1 MSIFNEDLDQLSS
14 LLGRLHDSRHV
25 GLPADGDDLAKA
37 MIDRDRVFS
46 GIVKIF
52 NNTGYKRPRHRFSTE
67 VQELIFILKDLK
79 VLESMEQMPQV
90 QLLIDEIKSYLNGT
104 ITIVKSDDELD
115 LSNNLIAQP
124 SGSCVDVPSDDIQ
137 DYQSK
142 LELANA
148 RRFQSGG
155 VPKDRHDIDIS
166 SDGLCSEDRVIDPD
180 VKRGLFARFKH

>member
-1 MSIFNEDLDQLSS
+1 MSIFNEDLDQLST

-25 GLPADGDDLAKA
+25 GLPMEQDDLAKA
-37 MIDRDRVFS
+37 MIDRDRIFS

-52 NNTGYKRPRHRFSTE
+52 NSTGYKRPRHRFSTE

-79 VLESMEQMPQV
+79 LLESMEQMPQV

-115 LSNNLIAQP
+115 TNDLIAQP
-124 SGSCVDVPSDDIQ
+124 SGLSVDVPTNLTK
-137 DYQSK
+137 DYQK
-142 LELANA
+142 ELDLANV

-155 VPKDRHDIDIS
+155 VPKDQHDIDIS
-166 SDGLCSEDRVIDPD
+166 LVDPYSEDRAIGPD
-180 VKRGLFARFKH
+180 LKQGFLSRFKY